1 MDFITHLPPSA
12 GYTAILVVVDRLSKG
27 VHLAPLPSH
36 YTATRIAQ
44 IFWDTVGKLHGMPKS
59 IVSDRDPIFQSA
71 FWKELLKLQGTKLH
85 FSSAYHPETDGQTER
100 INRCIEQFLR
110 AFVHEQPS
118 RWSKLLSW
126 AEFHHNTT
134 FSAATG
140 MTPFEATYGRKPPSL
155 LAYCAGSSA
164 LEAVNQDLTMRD
176 DIVRQLKANLSKA
189 QVAMKLFADKKR
201 KEHEFQQGDLVLL
214 KLQPFRQLSL
224 RHHSSHKL
232 GLRFYGPYK
241 VLERLGPVAYRLEL
255 PATSRIHPVFH
266 CSLLKPY
273 KGSTTPV
280 IHSLPTS
287 NSANKP
293 AHVPIA
299 ILQHRT
305 ILRGNNQVPQVLIQ
319 WFDLALKDASWE
331 DTDALDSSRLADK
344 SPFQGGGDVTPVKV
358 YTRRPR
364 Q

>member
-1 MDFITHLPPSA
+1 
-12 GYTAILVVVDRLSKG
+12 
-27 VHLAPLPSH
+27 
-36 YTATRIAQ
+36 
-44 IFWDTVGKLHGMPKS
+44 VGKLHGMPKS

-100 INRCIEQFLR
+100 INCCIEQFLR

-134 FSAATG
+134 FSSATG
-140 MTPFEATYGRKPPSL
+140 MTPFEAIYGRKPPSL

-176 DIVRQLKANLSKA
+176 AIVRQLKANLAKA
-189 QVAMKLFADKKR
+189 QDAMKLFVDKKR
-201 KEHEFQQGDLVLL
+201 KEREFQQGDLVLL

-255 PATSRIHPVFH
+255 PATSHIHPVIH
-266 CSLLKPY
+266 CSLLKPC
-273 KGSTTPV
+273 KGSTTPA
-280 IHSLPTS
+280 IHSLPAS

-293 AHVPIA
+293 AHIPIV

-305 ILRGNNQVPQVLIQ
+305 ILRGNNQVPHVLIQ
-319 WFDLALKDASWE
+319 WSDLPLEDAS
-331 DTDALDSSRLADK
+331 
-344 SPFQGGGDVTPVKV
+344 
-358 YTRRPR
+358 
-364 Q
+364 